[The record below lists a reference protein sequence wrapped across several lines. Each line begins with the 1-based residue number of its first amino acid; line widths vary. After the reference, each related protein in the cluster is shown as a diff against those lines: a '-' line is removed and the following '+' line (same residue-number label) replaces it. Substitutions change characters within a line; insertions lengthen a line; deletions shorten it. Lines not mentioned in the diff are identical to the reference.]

1 MTAAQQRPQRRSGAW
16 SVSQER
22 TEACLYSTDSHRE
35 QRRKAAAR
43 SLSAALAAIT
53 AALTAA
59 APPLLDAGIPCIRGR
74 ATALGT
80 LQTKPQSVQ
89 VLS

>member
-1 MTAAQQRPQRRSGAW
+1 MSETGK
-16 SVSQER
+16 ER
-22 TEACLYSTDSHRE
+22 TETCLYCTDSHRE
-35 QRRKAAAR
+35 QLRKLAAR

-53 AALTAA
+53 AARTEA
-59 APPLLDAGIPCIRGR
+59 APPLPEAGMLRIRGR